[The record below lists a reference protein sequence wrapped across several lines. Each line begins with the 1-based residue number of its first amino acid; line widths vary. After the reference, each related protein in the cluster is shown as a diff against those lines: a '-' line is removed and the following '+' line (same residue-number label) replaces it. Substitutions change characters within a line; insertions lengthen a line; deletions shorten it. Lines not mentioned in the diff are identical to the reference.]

1 MPLRYLLPIGKF
13 DYAVGEKPSLYAPN
27 TEAAAA

>member
-1 MPLRYLLPIGKF
+1 LLPIGKF